1 MPLLVPIKPPTL
13 VLPVTLPLPAIVL
26 NTSFTVPSLVPTIPP
41 TLLLPLAAIFPVLYP
56 AVKLPILP
64 VVVSF
69 LLYPIK
75 PPILEPFPV
84 AVIVPLL

>member
-1 MPLLVPIKPPTL
+1 M
-13 VLPVTLPLPAIVL
+13 
-26 NTSFTVPSLVPTIPP
+26 PSLLPTIPP
-41 TLLLPLAAIFPVLYP
+41 TLLLLLASITPVLYP
-56 AVKLPILP
+56 AVKLP

-75 PPILEPFPV
+75 PPILEPLPV